1 MAQDI
6 KILEDRLQ
14 YHFNNQNYLLNAL
27 THSSFANESKNR
39 SESNERLEFL
49 GDSVLGVV
57 VADYLFRN
65 FPEVPEGELTKK
77 RAALVCEQ
85 ACCGFSKQLGVGDY
99 LYLSHGEQNSGGRAR
114 SSILADAFEAI
125 IACTS
130 AFKRAYAEIVQGL
143 QDGASGDYS
152 AKSRGAYPLCV
163 NWRDRAGP

>member
-85 ACCGFSKQLGVGDY
+85 AC
-99 LYLSHGEQNSGGRAR
+99 
-114 SSILADAFEAI
+114 
-125 IACTS
+125 
-130 AFKRAYAEIVQGL
+130 
-143 QDGASGDYS
+143 
-152 AKSRGAYPLCV
+152 
-163 NWRDRAGP
+163 